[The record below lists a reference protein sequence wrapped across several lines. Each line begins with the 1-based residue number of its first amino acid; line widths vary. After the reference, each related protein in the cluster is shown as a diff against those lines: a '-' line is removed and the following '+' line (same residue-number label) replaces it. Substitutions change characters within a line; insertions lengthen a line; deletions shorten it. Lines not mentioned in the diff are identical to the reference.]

1 MEGWKNQLYF
11 SDNLEVL
18 RRHIPMDS
26 VDLIYL
32 DPPFNSNATYNMLFK
47 EPSGEQSA
55 AQIGAFDDTWKWGP
69 QAEEAFDEAVMAGP
83 PDLAELLKALRQVLR
98 RSNML
103 AYLSMMAVRLVE
115 MHRVLKS
122 TGSLFLH
129 CDPTAS
135 HYIKLILDNIFSP
148 KNFRNEIIWERSQP
162 KGHATTRFS
171 RAHDTIFYYSKSEK
185 LVFNPQFTEHDP
197 GYLEKF
203 YRHVEP
209 ETLRRY
215 TLDNLTNPNKER
227 PNLTYEFPP
236 DSGTV
241 RVWRWT
247 RERML
252 QAWAEGRV
260 VIPEGGVARYKRY
273 LDEMQG
279 TLVKDIWYDIEHLH
293 GSSKEHMG
301 YQTQK
306 PEALLERIIRAAS
319 HEGDVVL
326 DPFCG
331 CGTAVA
337 VAERLQRR
345 WIGIDVTYLAID
357 LVRKRLED
365 SFGSERAE
373 YEEIG
378 IPRDVP
384 SAERLFKIDPF
395 QFECWALATV
405 GARSAR
411 DKRGAD
417 RGIDGVMNLR
427 DEYSG
432 EYKKIILQV
441 KGGQGSVSQVRDLK
455 GVLEREKAE
464 IGVFLTLRKPT
475 RQMREEADEAGPFID
490 QGFPEKR
497 FPRLQIL
504 TLEEIFAGKRINFPT
519 WWSPDTFKKSARRRK
534 NNPEESQN
542 NLLKELQEPYE
553 AGGSGSGFKE

>member
-1 MEGWKNQLYF
+1 MEDWQNKLYF
-11 SDNLEVL
+11 SDNLKVL
-18 RRHIPMDS
+18 REHIPVSS

-47 EPSGEQSA
+47 EPSGEKSA
-55 AQIGAFDDTWKWGP
+55 AQIAAFEDTWKWGP
-69 QAEEAFDEAVMAGP
+69 EAEEAFDEAVLAGP

-98 RSNML
+98 PSNML

-115 MHRVLKS
+115 MHRVLKP

-135 HYIKLILDNIFSP
+135 HYIKLILDAIFSP

-162 KGHATTRFS
+162 KGHAKTRFS
-171 RAHDTIFYYSKSEK
+171 RCHDTIFFYSKSEK
-185 LVFNPQFTEHDP
+185 SLFIPQFVEHDP
-197 GYLEKF
+197 AYLEKF
-203 YRHVEP
+203 YRFVEP
-209 ETLRRY
+209 ETGRRY
-215 TLDNLTNPNKER
+215 TLADLTNPNKER

-236 DSGTV
+236 GSGTV

-247 RERML
+247 RERMQ
-252 QAWAEGRV
+252 QAWEEGRV
-260 VIPEGGVARYKRY
+260 VVPEEGGVVRYKRY
-273 LDEMQG
+273 LDEMSG
-279 TLVKDIWYDIEHLH
+279 TPIKDVWYDIEHLH
-293 GSSKEHMG
+293 GSSHEYLG

-306 PEALLERIIRAAS
+306 PESLLERIIRAAS
-319 HEGDVVL
+319 NEGDLVL

-345 WIGIDVTYLAID
+345 WIGIDITYLAIG
-357 LVRKRLED
+357 LIRKRLQD
-365 SFGSERAE
+365 SFGRELAP

-384 SAERLFKIDPF
+384 SAERLFQLDPF
-395 QFECWALATV
+395 QFECWALAAV

-427 DEYSG
+427 DEYNS

-441 KGGQGSVSQVRDLK
+441 KGGHVGVSQIRDLQ

-464 IGVFLTLRKPT
+464 IGVFLTLKRPT
-475 RQMREEADEAGPFID
+475 RQMREEAAAAGALIEA
-490 QGFPEKR
+490 QFPQHR

-504 TLEEIFAGKRINFPT
+504 TVEDIFAGKKIAYPS
-519 WWSPDTFKKSARRRK
+519 WWSQDTFKKGPRRRK
-534 NNPEESQN
+534 NNPEEAQN
-542 NLLKELQEPYE
+542 NLLKELQEPYL
-553 AGGSGSGFKE
+553 S

>member
-1 MEGWKNQLYF
+1 MENWQNQLYF
-11 SDNLEVL
+11 GDNLDVL
-18 RRHIPMDS
+18 RQHIPVAS

-32 DPPFNSNATYNMLFK
+32 DPPFNSNASYNMLFK

-55 AQIGAFDDTWKWGP
+55 AQIAAFEDTWKWGP

-83 PDLAELLKALRQVLR
+83 PPLAELLKALHQVLGR
-98 RSNML
+98 TNML

-115 MHRVLKS
+115 LHRALKP

-135 HYIKLILDNIFSP
+135 HYIKLVLDNIFSP

-171 RAHDTIFYYSKSEK
+171 RCHDTIFFYSKSEK
-185 LVFNPQFTEHDP
+185 SVFNPLFTEHDP
-197 GYLEKF
+197 AYLEKF

-209 ETLRRY
+209 ETGRRY
-215 TLDNLTNPNKER
+215 RLGDLTNPNKER

-236 DSGTV
+236 GSGTV

-247 RERML
+247 RERMM
-252 QAWAEGRV
+252 QAWEEGRA
-260 VIPEGGVARYKRY
+260 VILEGGVAREKRY
-273 LDEMQG
+273 LDEMSG

-293 GSSKEHMG
+293 GSSNEYMG

-306 PEALLERIIRAAS
+306 PEALLERIIRAGS
-319 HEGDVVL
+319 NEGDVVM

-337 VAERLQRR
+337 VAERLKRR

-357 LVRKRLED
+357 LIRKLLHD
-365 SFGSERAE
+365 TFKSELSP

-384 SAERLFKIDPF
+384 SAERLFRLNPF
-395 QFECWALATV
+395 QFECWALAAV

-411 DKRGAD
+411 EKRGAD

-432 EYKKIILQV
+432 QYKKIILQV
-441 KGGQGSVSQVRDLK
+441 KGGHVGVAQVRDLK

-464 IGVFLTLRKPT
+464 IGVFLTLKRPT
-475 RQMREEADEAGPFID
+475 RQMVREADDAGPFID
-490 QGFPEKR
+490 PQFPQQR

-504 TLEEIFAGKRINFPT
+504 TMAEVFAGKKITFPT
-519 WWSPDTFKKSARRRK
+519 WWSQDTFKKAVRRRK
-534 NNPEESQN
+534 TNPADNQN
-542 NLLKELQEPYE
+542 NLLKELQEPYDRD
-553 AGGSGSGFKE
+553 

>member
-1 MEGWKNQLYF
+1 MEEWKNKLF
-11 SDNLEVL
+11 FGDNLEVL
-18 RRHIPMDS
+18 RRHIPVGS
-26 VDLIYL
+26 VNLIYL
-32 DPPFNSNATYNMLFK
+32 DPPFNSNVNYNMLFK

-55 AQIGAFDDTWKWGP
+55 AQIAAFEDTWIWGP
-69 QAEEAFDEAVMAGP
+69 QAEEAFDEAVLAGP
-83 PDLAELLKALRQVLR
+83 PPLAELLKALRQVLGCT
-98 RSNML
+98 NML

-115 MHRVLKS
+115 MHRVLKP
-122 TGSLFLH
+122 TGSIFLH

-135 HYIKLILDNIFSP
+135 HYIKLILDSIFSP

-171 RAHDTIFYYSKSEK
+171 RAHDTIFFYSKSEK
-185 LVFNPQFTEHDP
+185 AVFNPQYAEHDP
-197 GYLEKF
+197 AYLERF

-209 ETLRRY
+209 ETGRRY
-215 TLDNLTNPNKER
+215 RLGDLTNPNKER

-236 DSGTV
+236 GSGTV

-247 RERML
+247 KERMM
-252 QAWAEGRV
+252 QAWEEGRV
-260 VIPEGGVARYKRY
+260 VIPEKGEVAQYKRY
-273 LDEMQG
+273 LDEMSG
-279 TLVKDIWYDIEHLH
+279 TPIKDIWYDIEHLH
-293 GSSKEHMG
+293 GSSNEYLG

-319 HEGDVVL
+319 NEGDLVL

-337 VAERLQRR
+337 VAERLKRR

-357 LVRKRLED
+357 LIRKRLQD
-365 SFGSERAE
+365 SFKNELAP

-384 SAERLFKIDPF
+384 SAERLFKLNPF
-395 QFECWALATV
+395 QFECWALASV

-411 DKRGAD
+411 EKRGAD

-432 EYKKIILQV
+432 EYKKIIIQV
-441 KGGQGSVSQVRDLK
+441 KGGHVSVSQVRDLQ

-464 IGVFLTLRKPT
+464 IAVFLTLKRPT
-475 RQMREEADEAGPFID
+475 RQMQEEAAAAGSFID
-490 QGFPEKR
+490 AQFPKHR

-504 TLEEIFAGKRINFPT
+504 TMEDIFTGDKIIFPS
-519 WWSPDTFKKSARRRK
+519 WWSQETFKKGPRRRK

-542 NLLKELQEPYE
+542 NLLKELQEPYF
-553 AGGSGSGFKE
+553 S

>member
-11 SDNLEVL
+11 GDNLEVL
-18 RRHIPMDS
+18 RKHIQVDS
-26 VDLIYL
+26 IDLIYL

-47 EPSGEQSA
+47 EPSGKQSA
-55 AQIGAFDDTWKWGP
+55 AQIAAFDDTWKWGP

-83 PDLAELLKALRQVLR
+83 PNLAELLKALRQVLR

-115 MHRVLKS
+115 MHRVLKPS
-122 TGSLFLH
+122 GSLFLH

-135 HYIKLILDNIFSP
+135 HYIKLILDNIFSA

-185 LVFNPQFTEHDP
+185 FHFNPQFAEHDP
-197 GYLEKF
+197 AYLEKF

-209 ETLRRY
+209 ETGRRY
-215 TLDNLTNPNKER
+215 RWGDLTNPNKER

-236 DSGTV
+236 GSGTV

-247 RERML
+247 EERMIK
-252 QAWAEGRV
+252 AWEAGRV
-260 VIPEGGVARYKRY
+260 VIPAKGEVAQYKRY
-273 LDEMQG
+273 LDEMSG
-279 TLVKDIWYDIEHLH
+279 TLIKDIWYDIEHLH
-293 GSSKEHMG
+293 GSSHESMG

-319 HEGDVVL
+319 NEGDIVL

-337 VAERLQRR
+337 VAERLKRR

-357 LVRKRLED
+357 LIRKRLQD
-365 SFGSERAE
+365 SFKNELAP

-378 IPRDVP
+378 IPQDLP
-384 SAERLFKIDPF
+384 SAERLFQLNPF
-395 QFECWALATV
+395 QFECWVLASV
-405 GARSAR
+405 GARSAQ

-441 KGGQGSVSQVRDLK
+441 KGGHVGVSQVRDLK

-464 IGVFLTLRKPT
+464 IGVFLTLKRPT
-475 RQMREEADEAGPFID
+475 RQMQKEADDAEPLID
-490 QGFPEKR
+490 PQFPQQR
-497 FPRLQIL
+497 FSRLQIL
-504 TLEEIFAGKRINFPT
+504 TVEEIFTGKKLNLPT
-519 WWSPDTFKKSARRRK
+519 WWSQDTFKKATRRRK
-534 NNPEESQN
+534 TNPEENQN
-542 NLLKELQEPYE
+542 NLLKELQESYE
-553 AGGSGSGFKE
+553 RD

>member
-1 MEGWKNQLYF
+1 MEEWKNKLF
-11 SDNLEVL
+11 FGDNLEVL
-18 RRHIPMDS
+18 RRHIPVGS
-26 VDLIYL
+26 VNPIYL
-32 DPPFNSNATYNMLFK
+32 DPPFNSNVNYNMLFK

-55 AQIGAFDDTWKWGP
+55 AQIAAFEDTWIWGP
-69 QAEEAFDEAVMAGP
+69 QAEEAFDEAVLAGP
-83 PDLAELLKALRQVLR
+83 PPLAELLKALRQVLGCT
-98 RSNML
+98 NML

-115 MHRVLKS
+115 MHRVLKP
-122 TGSLFLH
+122 TGSIFLH

-135 HYIKLILDNIFSP
+135 HYIKLILDSIFSP

-171 RAHDTIFYYSKSEK
+171 RAHDTIFFYSKSEK
-185 LVFNPQFTEHDP
+185 AVFNPQYAEHDP
-197 GYLEKF
+197 AYLERF

-209 ETLRRY
+209 ETGRRY
-215 TLDNLTNPNKER
+215 RLGDLTNPNKER

-236 DSGTV
+236 GSGTV

-247 RERML
+247 KERMM
-252 QAWAEGRV
+252 QAWEEGRV
-260 VIPEGGVARYKRY
+260 VIPEKGEVAQYKRY
-273 LDEMQG
+273 LDEMSG
-279 TLVKDIWYDIEHLH
+279 TPIKDIWYDIEHLH
-293 GSSKEHMG
+293 GSSNEYLG

-319 HEGDVVL
+319 NEGDLVL

-337 VAERLQRR
+337 VAERLKRR

-357 LVRKRLED
+357 LIRKRLQD
-365 SFGSERAE
+365 SFKNELAP

-384 SAERLFKIDPF
+384 SAERLFKLNPF
-395 QFECWALATV
+395 QFECWALASV

-411 DKRGAD
+411 EKRGAD

-432 EYKKIILQV
+432 EYKKIIIQV
-441 KGGQGSVSQVRDLK
+441 KGGHVSVSQVRDLQ

-464 IGVFLTLRKPT
+464 IAVFLTLKRPT
-475 RQMREEADEAGPFID
+475 RQMQEEAAAAGSFID
-490 QGFPEKR
+490 AQFPKHR

-504 TLEEIFAGKRINFPT
+504 TMEDIFTGDKIIFPS
-519 WWSPDTFKKSARRRK
+519 WWSQETFKKGPRRRK

-542 NLLKELQEPYE
+542 NLLKELQEPYF
-553 AGGSGSGFKE
+553 S

>member
-1 MEGWKNQLYF
+1 MAGWQNQLYF
-11 SDNLEVL
+11 GDNLEVL
-18 RRHIPMDS
+18 RQHIPVGS

-32 DPPFNSNATYNMLFK
+32 DPPFNSNASYNMLFK
-47 EPSGEQSA
+47 EPSGKQSA
-55 AQIGAFDDTWKWGP
+55 AQIAAFDDTWKWGP
-69 QAEEAFDEAVMAGP
+69 QAEEAFDEAVMLGP
-83 PDLAELLKALRQVLR
+83 PPLAELLKALHQVLH

-103 AYLSMMAVRLVE
+103 AYLAMMAVRLVE
-115 MHRVLKS
+115 MHRVLKPS
-122 TGSLFLH
+122 GSIFLH

-135 HYIKLILDNIFSP
+135 HYIKIILDNIFSP

-185 LVFNPQFTEHDP
+185 GVFFPQFTEHDP

-209 ETLRRY
+209 ETGRRY
-215 TLDNLTNPNKER
+215 TLDNLSNPNKER

-236 DSGTV
+236 GSGTV

-247 RERML
+247 QERMMK
-252 QAWAEGRV
+252 AWEAGRV
-260 VIPEGGVARYKRY
+260 VIPEEGGVARYKRY
-273 LDEMQG
+273 LDEMSG
-279 TLVKDIWYDIEHLH
+279 TLIKDIWYDIEHLH
-293 GSSKEHMG
+293 GSSNEYMG

-306 PEALLERIIRAAS
+306 PESLLERIIRAAS
-319 HEGDVVL
+319 NEGDVVL

-337 VAERLQRR
+337 VAERLKRR

-357 LVRKRLED
+357 LIRKRLQDTFKNEL
-365 SFGSERAE
+365 AP

-378 IPRDVP
+378 IPQDVP

-395 QFECWALATV
+395 QFECWSLAMI
-405 GARSAR
+405 GARSAQ

-417 RGIDGVMNLR
+417 RGIDGIMNLR

-432 EYKKIILQV
+432 EYKKIIVQV
-441 KGGQGSVSQVRDLK
+441 KGGKAGVAQVRDLI

-464 IGVFLTLRKPT
+464 IGVFLMLKKPT
-475 RQMREEADEAGPFID
+475 RQMQQEADEAGPFID
-490 QGFPEKR
+490 PQFPQQR
-497 FPRLQIL
+497 FPRLQII
-504 TLEEIFAGKRINFPT
+504 TIEDIFKEKKVVFPS
-519 WWSPDTFKKSARRRK
+519 WWSQDTFKKAVRRRK
-534 NNPEESQN
+534 TNPEDNQN
-542 NLLKELQEPYE
+542 NLLKELQEPYFLE
-553 AGGSGSGFKE
+553 

>member
-1 MEGWKNQLYF
+1 MGNWKNQLYF
-11 SDNLEVL
+11 GDNLEIL
-18 RRHIPMDS
+18 RQHIPVGS

-55 AQIGAFDDTWKWGP
+55 AQIAAFEDTWKWGP
-69 QAEEAFDEAVMAGP
+69 QSEEAFDEAVLAGP
-83 PDLAELLKALRQVLR
+83 PPLAELLKALHQVLGHT
-98 RSNML
+98 NML

-115 MHRVLKS
+115 MHRVLKPS
-122 TGSLFLH
+122 GSLFLH

-135 HYIKLILDNIFSP
+135 HYIKLILDNIFSA

-171 RAHDTIFYYSKSEK
+171 RAHDSIFFYSKSEK
-185 LVFNPQFTEHDP
+185 AVFNPQFTEHDP
-197 GYLEKF
+197 AYLERF
-203 YRHVEP
+203 YRFVEP
-209 ETLRRY
+209 ETGRRY
-215 TLDNLTNPNKER
+215 RFDNLINPNKER

-236 DSGTV
+236 GSGTV

-260 VIPEGGVARYKRY
+260 VVPEKGEVAQYKRY
-273 LDEMQG
+273 LDEMSG
-279 TLVKDIWYDIEHLH
+279 TPIKDIWYDIEHLH
-293 GSSKEHMG
+293 GSSREYMG

-306 PEALLERIIRAAS
+306 PEALLERIIRAGTN
-319 HEGDVVL
+319 EGDIVL

-337 VAERLQRR
+337 VAERLKRR

-357 LVRKRLED
+357 LIRKRLQD
-365 SFGSERAE
+365 SFKNELAP

-384 SAERLFKIDPF
+384 SAERLFKINPY
-395 QFECWALATV
+395 QFECWALASV

-417 RGIDGVMNLR
+417 RGIDGIMNLR
-427 DEYSG
+427 DEYNG
-432 EYKKIILQV
+432 EYKKIV
-441 KGGQGSVSQVRDLK
+441 
-455 GVLEREKAE
+455 
-464 IGVFLTLRKPT
+464 
-475 RQMREEADEAGPFID
+475 
-490 QGFPEKR
+490 
-497 FPRLQIL
+497 PR
-504 TLEEIFAGKRINFPT
+504 
-519 WWSPDTFKKSARRRK
+519 
-534 NNPEESQN
+534 
-542 NLLKELQEPYE
+542 
-553 AGGSGSGFKE
+553 

>member
-1 MEGWKNQLYF
+1 MENWQNQLYF
-11 SDNLEVL
+11 SDNLHVL
-18 RRHIPMDS
+18 RKHIPVAS

-32 DPPFNSNATYNMLFK
+32 DPPFNSNASYNMLFK

-55 AQIGAFDDTWKWGP
+55 AQIAAFDDTWQWGP
-69 QAEEAFDEAVMAGP
+69 QAEEAFDEAVLLGP
-83 PDLAELLKALRQVLR
+83 PPLAELLKALLQVLG

-115 MHRVLKS
+115 MHRVLKP

-135 HYIKLILDNIFSP
+135 HYLKLILDNIFSP

-171 RAHDTIFYYSKSEK
+171 RCHDTIFFYSKSEK
-185 LVFNPQFTEHDP
+185 ARFNPQFTEHDP
-197 GYLEKF
+197 AYLEKF

-209 ETLRRY
+209 ETGRRY
-215 TLDNLTNPNKER
+215 RLGDLTNPAKER

-236 DSGTV
+236 GSGTV

-247 RERML
+247 RERMM
-252 QAWAEGRV
+252 QAWENGRA
-260 VIPEGGVARYKRY
+260 VILEGGVAREKRY
-273 LDEMQG
+273 LDEMSG
-279 TLVKDIWYDIEHLH
+279 TSIKDIWYDIEHLH
-293 GSSKEHMG
+293 GSSNEYLG

-306 PEALLERIIRAAS
+306 PEALLERIIRAGS
-319 HEGDVVL
+319 NEGDVVL

-337 VAERLQRR
+337 VAERLKRR

-357 LVRKRLED
+357 LIRKRLHD
-365 SFGSERAE
+365 TFKSELSP

-378 IPRDVP
+378 IPRDLP
-384 SAERLFKIDPF
+384 SAERLFKLDPF
-395 QFECWALATV
+395 QFECWALAAV
-405 GARSAR
+405 GARTAR
-411 DKRGAD
+411 EKRGAD

-441 KGGQGSVSQVRDLK
+441 KGGHAGVAQVRDLK
-455 GVLEREKAE
+455 GVLEREQAE

-475 RQMREEADEAGPFID
+475 RQMQKEADDAGSFVDPE
-490 QGFPEKR
+490 FPERR
-497 FPRLQIL
+497 FTRLQIL
-504 TLEEIFAGKRINFPT
+504 TIEDIFAGKKINLPS
-519 WWSPDTFKKSARRRK
+519 WWSQETFKRATRRRK
-534 NNPEESQN
+534 NNPEETQN
-542 NLLKELQEPYE
+542 NLLKELQEPYL
-553 AGGSGSGFKE
+553 S

>member
-11 SDNLEVL
+11 GDNLEVL
-18 RRHIPMDS
+18 RRHIPVAS

-47 EPSGEQSA
+47 EPSGDQSA
-55 AQIGAFDDTWKWGP
+55 AQITAFDDTWKWGP

-83 PDLAELLKALRQVLR
+83 PDLAELLKALHQVLR

-103 AYLSMMAVRLVE
+103 AYLSMMAVRLIE
-115 MHRVLKS
+115 LHRVLKP

-185 LVFNPQFTEHDP
+185 SVFNPQFTDHDP
-197 GYLEKF
+197 AYLEKF
-203 YRHVEP
+203 YRFVEP
-209 ETLRRY
+209 ETGRRY
-215 TLDNLTNPNKER
+215 TLADITNPNKER
-227 PNLTYEFPP
+227 PNLTYEFPAG
-236 DSGTV
+236 SGTV

-247 RERML
+247 QERMM

-279 TLVKDIWYDIEHLH
+279 TLVKDIWNDIEHLH
-293 GSSKEHMG
+293 GSHHEHMG

-306 PEALLERIIRAAS
+306 PEALLARIIRAAS

-357 LVRKRLED
+357 LIRKRLED

-395 QFECWALATV
+395 QFEYWALATV

-441 KGGQGSVSQVRDLK
+441 KGGNVSVSQVRDLK

-475 RQMREEADEAGPFID
+475 RQMQKEADEAEPFID
-490 QGFPEKR
+490 QGFPDKR

-504 TLEEIFAGKRINFPT
+504 TVEEVFAGKQVNFPT
-519 WWSPDTFKKSARRRK
+519 WWSQDTFKKSTRRRK

-542 NLLKELQEPYE
+542 NLLKELQEP
-553 AGGSGSGFKE
+553 FDRD

>member
-1 MEGWKNQLYF
+1 VEGWKNQLYF
-11 SDNLEVL
+11 GNNLEVL
-18 RRHIPMDS
+18 RRHIPVAS

-47 EPSGEQSA
+47 EPSGDQSP
-55 AQIGAFDDTWKWGP
+55 AQIAAFDDTWKWGD

-103 AYLSMMAVRLVE
+103 AYLSMMAVRLIE
-115 MHRVLKS
+115 LHRVLKPS
-122 TGSLFLH
+122 GSLFLH

-135 HYIKLILDNIFSP
+135 HYIKLVLDNIFSP

-185 LVFNPQFTEHDP
+185 SVFNPQFTEHDP

-209 ETLRRY
+209 ETGRRY
-215 TLDNLTNPNKER
+215 RLGDLTNPNKER

-236 DSGTV
+236 GSGTV

-247 RERML
+247 QERML

-260 VIPEGGVARYKRY
+260 VIPGKGEVVQYKRY
-273 LDEMQG
+273 LDEMSG
-279 TLVKDIWYDIEHLH
+279 TLIKDIWYDIEHLH
-293 GSSKEHMG
+293 GSHHEHMG

-306 PEALLERIIRAAS
+306 PEALLARIIRAAS

-357 LVRKRLED
+357 LIRKRLKD
-365 SFGSERAE
+365 SFGSELTP

-384 SAERLFKIDPF
+384 SAERLFQIDPF

-441 KGGQGSVSQVRDLK
+441 KGGHVSVSQVRDLK
-455 GVLEREKAE
+455 GVLEREQAE

-475 RQMREEADEAGPFID
+475 RQMRQEADEAGPFID

-504 TLEEIFAGKRINFPT
+504 TMEEVFAGKKINLPT
-519 WWSPDTFKKSARRRK
+519 WWSQDTFKKSTRRRK

-542 NLLKELQEPYE
+542 NLLKELQEPYD
-553 AGGSGSGFKE
+553 AGGF

>member
-11 SDNLEVL
+11 GNNLEVL
-18 RRHIPMDS
+18 RRHIPVAS

-47 EPSGEQSA
+47 EPSGDQSA
-55 AQIGAFDDTWKWGP
+55 AQIAAFDDTWKWGP

-103 AYLSMMAVRLVE
+103 AYLSMMAVRLIE
-115 MHRVLKS
+115 LHRVLKP

-185 LVFNPQFTEHDP
+185 SVFNPQFTEHDP

-215 TLDNLTNPNKER
+215 TLDNLANPNKER

-236 DSGTV
+236 GSGTV

-247 RERML
+247 QERMM
-252 QAWAEGRV
+252 QAWDEGRV

-293 GSSKEHMG
+293 GSHHEHMG

-306 PEALLERIIRAAS
+306 PEALLARIIRAAS

-357 LVRKRLED
+357 LIRKRLED
-365 SFGSERAE
+365 SFGNQRAE

-384 SAERLFKIDPF
+384 SAERLFKNDPF

-432 EYKKIILQV
+432 DYKKIILQV
-441 KGGQGSVSQVRDLK
+441 KGGHVSVPQVRDLK
-455 GVLEREKAE
+455 GVLEREQAE

-475 RQMREEADEAGPFID
+475 RQMRKEADEAEPFID
-490 QGFPEKR
+490 PGFPEKR

-504 TLEEIFAGKRINFPT
+504 TIEEIFAGQKINFPT
-519 WWSPDTFKKSARRRK
+519 WWSQDTFKKSTRRRK
-534 NNPEESQN
+534 NNPEEGQN
-542 NLLKELQEPYE
+542 NLLKELQEPYD
-553 AGGSGSGFKE
+553 AGGF

>member
-1 MEGWKNQLYF
+1 
-11 SDNLEVL
+11 
-18 RRHIPMDS
+18 
-26 VDLIYL
+26 
-32 DPPFNSNATYNMLFK
+32 
-47 EPSGEQSA
+47 
-55 AQIGAFDDTWKWGP
+55 
-69 QAEEAFDEAVMAGP
+69 
-83 PDLAELLKALRQVLR
+83 
-98 RSNML
+98 
-103 AYLSMMAVRLVE
+103 MAVRLIE
-115 MHRVLKS
+115 LHRVLKP

-135 HYIKLILDNIFSP
+135 HYIKLILDSIFSP

-171 RAHDTIFYYSKSEK
+171 RAHDTIFYYSKSEQV
-185 LVFNPQFTEHDP
+185 VFNPQFTEHDP
-197 GYLEKF
+197 AYLEKF
-203 YRHVEP
+203 YRYVEP
-209 ETLRRY
+209 ETRRRY
-215 TLDNLTNPNKER
+215 TLDNLLNPNKER

-236 DSGTV
+236 GSGTV

-247 RERML
+247 QERMM
-252 QAWAEGRV
+252 QAWEAGRV
-260 VIPEGGVARYKRY
+260 VIPEEGGVARYKRY

-293 GSSKEHMG
+293 GSSNEYMG

-319 HEGDVVL
+319 HEGDTVL

-337 VAERLQRR
+337 VAERLKRR

-357 LVRKRLED
+357 LIRKRLRD
-365 SFGSERAE
+365 SFGNELAP

-378 IPRDVP
+378 IPRDMP

-405 GARSAR
+405 EARSAR

-427 DEYSG
+427 DEYNG

-441 KGGQGSVSQVRDLK
+441 KGGQVGVSQVRDLK

-475 RQMREEADEAGPFID
+475 RQMREEADAAGSFINQD
-490 QGFPEKR
+490 FPKQR
-497 FPRLQIL
+497 FPRLQLIAI
-504 TLEEIFAGKRINFPT
+504 EEIFAGKKIVFPT
-519 WWSPDTFKKSARRRK
+519 WWSQDTFKKSARRRK
-534 NNPEESQN
+534 NNPEENQN
-542 NLLKELQEPYE
+542 NLLKELQEPYDIGG
-553 AGGSGSGFKE
+553 AGES

>member
-1 MEGWKNQLYF
+1 MAVENWKNQLYF
-11 SDNLEVL
+11 GDNLEIL
-18 RRHIPMDS
+18 RQHIPVGS

-55 AQIGAFDDTWKWGP
+55 AQIAAFEDTWKWGP
-69 QAEEAFDEAVMAGP
+69 QSEEAFDEAVMAGP
-83 PDLAELLKALRQVLR
+83 PPLAELLKALHQVLGR
-98 RSNML
+98 TNML

-115 MHRVLKS
+115 MHRVLKP

-135 HYIKLILDNIFSP
+135 HYIKLVLDNIFSP

-171 RAHDTIFYYSKSEK
+171 RAHDTIFFYSKSEK
-185 LVFNPQFTEHDP
+185 AVFNPQFTEHDP
-197 GYLEKF
+197 AYLERF
-203 YRHVEP
+203 YRFVEP
-209 ETLRRY
+209 ETGRRY
-215 TLDNLTNPNKER
+215 RLGDLTNPNKER

-236 DSGTV
+236 GSGTV

-260 VIPEGGVARYKRY
+260 VIAEGGVAREKRY
-273 LDEMQG
+273 LDEMSG

-293 GSSKEHMG
+293 GSSREYMG

-306 PEALLERIIRAAS
+306 PEALLERIIRAGS
-319 HEGDVVL
+319 HEGDIVL

-337 VAERLQRR
+337 VAERLKRR

-357 LVRKRLED
+357 LIRKRLQD
-365 SFGSERAE
+365 SFKNELAP

-384 SAERLFKIDPF
+384 SAERLFKINPY
-395 QFECWALATV
+395 QFECWALASV

-417 RGIDGVMNLR
+417 RGIDGIMNLR
-427 DEYSG
+427 DEYNG

-441 KGGQGSVSQVRDLK
+441 KGGQVGVSQVRDLK

-475 RQMREEADEAGPFID
+475 RQMREEAAAAGSFID
-490 QGFPEKR
+490 QGFPEQR
-497 FPRLQIL
+497 FPHLQIL
-504 TLEEIFAGKRINFPT
+504 TIEEIFAGKQINLPT
-519 WWSPDTFKKSARRRK
+519 WWSPDTFKKAARRRK
-534 NNPEESQN
+534 TNPAESQN
-542 NLLKELQEPYE
+542 NLLKELQEPYHLR
-553 AGGSGSGFKE
+553 

>member
-1 MEGWKNQLYF
+1 MWSRKPCG
-11 SDNLEVL
+11 
-18 RRHIPMDS
+18 
-26 VDLIYL
+26 
-32 DPPFNSNATYNMLFK
+32 
-47 EPSGEQSA
+47 G
-55 AQIGAFDDTWKWGP
+55 
-69 QAEEAFDEAVMAGP
+69 
-83 PDLAELLKALRQVLR
+83 
-98 RSNML
+98 
-103 AYLSMMAVRLVE
+103 
-115 MHRVLKS
+115 
-122 TGSLFLH
+122 
-129 CDPTAS
+129 
-135 HYIKLILDNIFSP
+135 ILWAI
-148 KNFRNEIIWERSQP
+148 
-162 KGHATTRFS
+162 
-171 RAHDTIFYYSKSEK
+171 
-185 LVFNPQFTEHDP
+185 
-197 GYLEKF
+197 
-203 YRHVEP
+203 
-209 ETLRRY
+209 
-215 TLDNLTNPNKER
+215 LTNPNKER

-236 DSGTV
+236 GSGTV

-247 RERML
+247 QERMM
-252 QAWAEGRV
+252 QAWDEGRV
-260 VIPEGGVARYKRY
+260 VIPEGGVAQYKRY
-273 LDEMQG
+273 LDEMSG

-293 GSSKEHMG
+293 GSHHEHMG

-306 PEALLERIIRAAS
+306 PEALLARIIRAAS

-357 LVRKRLED
+357 LIRKRLED
-365 SFGSERAE
+365 SFGHERAE

-384 SAERLFKIDPF
+384 SAERLFKLDPF
-395 QFECWALATV
+395 QFEYWALATV

-441 KGGQGSVSQVRDLK
+441 KGGNVSVSQVRDLK
-455 GVLEREKAE
+455 GVLEREKGE

-475 RQMREEADEAGPFID
+475 RQMRAEADEAGPFMD

-504 TLEEIFAGKRINFPT
+504 TIEEIFAGKKINFPT
-519 WWSPDTFKKSARRRK
+519 WWSQDTFKKSTRRRK
-534 NNPEESQN
+534 NNPEEGQN

-553 AGGSGSGFKE
+553 AAEPGSGFKE

>member
-1 MEGWKNQLYF
+1 MENWKNQLYF
-11 SDNLEVL
+11 GDNLEIL
-18 RRHIPMDS
+18 RHHIPINS

-55 AQIGAFDDTWKWGP
+55 AQIAAFEDTWKWGP
-69 QAEEAFDEAVMAGP
+69 QAEEAFDEAVLAGP
-83 PDLAELLKALRQVLR
+83 PPLAELLKALRQVLGR
-98 RSNML
+98 TNML

-115 MHRVLKS
+115 MHRVLKPS
-122 TGSLFLH
+122 GSLFLH

-185 LVFNPQFTEHDP
+185 VVFNPQFTEHDP
-197 GYLEKF
+197 AYLERF

-209 ETLRRY
+209 ETGRRY
-215 TLDNLTNPNKER
+215 HLDNLLNPSKER

-236 DSGTV
+236 GSGTV

-247 RERML
+247 KDRMM

-260 VIPEGGVARYKRY
+260 VIPEEGGVARYKRY
-273 LDEMQG
+273 LDEMSG
-279 TLVKDIWYDIEHLH
+279 TLVKDMWYDIEHLH
-293 GSSKEHMG
+293 GSHHEYLG

-306 PEALLERIIRAAS
+306 PEALLERIIRAGTN
-319 HEGDVVL
+319 EGDVVL

-337 VAERLQRR
+337 VAERLKRR

-357 LVRKRLED
+357 LIRKRLQD
-365 SFGSERAE
+365 SFKNELAP

-378 IPRDVP
+378 LPQDVP
-384 SAERLFKIDPF
+384 SAERLFQLSPF
-395 QFECWALATV
+395 QFECWALASV

-411 DKRGAD
+411 EKRGAD

-432 EYKKIILQV
+432 EYKKILFQV
-441 KGGQGSVSQVRDLK
+441 KGGHVAVSQVRDLK
-455 GVLEREKAE
+455 GVLDREKAQ
-464 IGVFLTLRKPT
+464 IGVFLTLKRPT
-475 RQMREEADEAGPFID
+475 RQMREEAAAAGSFID
-490 QGFPEKR
+490 PQFPEHR

-504 TLEEIFAGKRINFPT
+504 TIEDIFTGKKVAFPS
-519 WWSPDTFKKSARRRK
+519 WWSQDTFKKGPRRRK

-542 NLLKELQEPYE
+542 NLLKELQEPYF
-553 AGGSGSGFKE
+553 S

>member
-11 SDNLEVL
+11 GDNLDVL
-18 RRHIPMDS
+18 RKHIQVAS
-26 VDLIYL
+26 IDLIYL

-55 AQIGAFDDTWKWGP
+55 AQIAAFEDTWKWGP
-69 QAEEAFDEAVMAGP
+69 QAEEAFDEAVLSGP
-83 PDLAELLKALRQVLR
+83 PPLAELLKALHQVLGPT
-98 RSNML
+98 NML
-103 AYLSMMAVRLVE
+103 AYLTMMAVRLVE
-115 MHRVLKS
+115 MHRVLKP

-171 RAHDTIFYYSKSEK
+171 RCHDTIFFYSKSEK
-185 LVFNPQFTEHDP
+185 SVFNPQFTEHDP
-197 GYLEKF
+197 AYLERF

-209 ETLRRY
+209 ETGRRY
-215 TLDNLTNPNKER
+215 RFGDLTNPNKER

-236 DSGTV
+236 GSGTV

-247 RERML
+247 QERML

-260 VIPEGGVARYKRY
+260 VIPEKGGVAQYKRY
-273 LDEMQG
+273 LDEMAG
-279 TLVKDIWYDIEHLH
+279 TSIKDIWYDIEHLH
-293 GSSKEHMG
+293 GSSNEYMG

-306 PEALLERIIRAAS
+306 PEALLERIIRAGS

-345 WIGIDVTYLAID
+345 WIGIDVTYLAIN
-357 LVRKRLED
+357 LIRKRLKD
-365 SFGSERAE
+365 SFKHELAP

-384 SAERLFKIDPF
+384 SAERLFKLNPF
-395 QFECWALATV
+395 QFECWALAAV

-411 DKRGAD
+411 EKRGAD

-432 EYKKIILQV
+432 EYKRIILQV
-441 KGGQGSVSQVRDLK
+441 KGGHVAVSQVRDLK
-455 GVLEREKAE
+455 GVLDREKAE
-464 IGVFLTLRKPT
+464 IGVFLTLKRPT
-475 RQMREEADEAGPFID
+475 RQMREEAAAAGSFID
-490 QGFPEKR
+490 LQFPEHR

-504 TLEEIFAGKRINFPT
+504 TIEDIFTGKKITFPS
-519 WWSPDTFKKSARRRK
+519 WWSQDTFKKGPRRRK
-534 NNPEESQN
+534 NNPEEAQN
-542 NLLKELQEPYE
+542 NLLKELQASYDAGD
-553 AGGSGSGFKE
+553 AGGV

>member
-1 MEGWKNQLYF
+1 MEGWNNQLYF
-11 SDNLEVL
+11 GDNLEVL
-18 RRHIPMDS
+18 RKHIQVDS
-26 VDLIYL
+26 IDLIYL

-55 AQIGAFDDTWKWGP
+55 AQIAAFDDTWKWGP
-69 QAEEAFDEAVMAGP
+69 QAEEAFDEAIMAGP
-83 PDLAELLKALRQVLR
+83 PNLSELLKALHQVLH

-185 LVFNPQFTEHDP
+185 FHFNPQFAEHDP
-197 GYLEKF
+197 AYLEKF
-203 YRHVEP
+203 YRYVEP
-209 ETLRRY
+209 ETGRRY
-215 TLDNLTNPNKER
+215 RLGDLTNPNKER

-236 DSGTV
+236 GSGTV

-247 RERML
+247 QERMM
-252 QAWAEGRV
+252 QAWEDGRV
-260 VIPEGGVARYKRY
+260 VIPGKGEVAQFKRY
-273 LDEMQG
+273 LDEMEG
-279 TLVKDIWYDIEHLH
+279 TLIKDIWYDIEHLH
-293 GSSKEHMG
+293 GSSKESMG

-319 HEGDVVL
+319 NEGDVVL

-337 VAERLQRR
+337 VAERLKRR

-357 LVRKRLED
+357 LIRKRLQDTFKNELTP
-365 SFGSERAE
+365 

-378 IPRDVP
+378 IPRDLP
-384 SAERLFKIDPF
+384 SAERLFQLNPF
-395 QFECWALATV
+395 QFECWALASV

-411 DKRGAD
+411 EKRGAD

-441 KGGQGSVSQVRDLK
+441 KGGHVGVSQVRDLK
-455 GVLEREKAE
+455 GVLEREEAE
-464 IGVFLTLRKPT
+464 IGVFLTLKRPT
-475 RQMREEADEAGPFID
+475 RQMQAEADEAGSFID
-490 QGFPEKR
+490 PQFPKQR
-497 FPRLQIL
+497 FSRLQIL
-504 TLEEIFAGKRINFPT
+504 TIEEIFTGKKINVPT
-519 WWSPDTFKKSARRRK
+519 WWSQDTFKKAARRRK
-534 NNPEESQN
+534 TNPEENQN
-542 NLLKELQEPYE
+542 NLLKELQEPYDRD
-553 AGGSGSGFKE
+553 

>member
-1 MEGWKNQLYF
+1 MADWRNQLYF
-11 SDNLEVL
+11 GDNLTIL
-18 RRHIPMDS
+18 QSGAIPVGS
-26 VDLIYL
+26 VDLVYL

-47 EPSGEQSA
+47 EPSGEKSA
-55 AQIGAFDDTWKWGP
+55 AQIAAFEDTWKWGT
-69 QAEEAFDEAVMAGP
+69 QAEVAFDEAVLAGP
-83 PDLAELLKALRQVLR
+83 PPLAELLKALRQVLGP
-98 RSNML
+98 SNML

-115 MHRVLKS
+115 LHRVLKPN
-122 TGSLFLH
+122 GSLFLH

-135 HYIKLILDNIFSP
+135 HYLKLILDNIFSA

-171 RAHDTIFYYSKSEK
+171 RCHDTIFFYSKSEK
-185 LVFNPQFTEHDP
+185 SVFNPQFTEHDP
-197 GYLEKF
+197 AYLERF

-209 ETLRRY
+209 ETGRRY
-215 TLDNLTNPNKER
+215 RLDNLINPNKER

-252 QAWAEGRV
+252 QAWKEGRV
-260 VIPEGGVARYKRY
+260 VIPGKGEVVQYKRY
-273 LDEMQG
+273 LDEMSG
-279 TLVKDIWYDIEHLH
+279 TPIKDIWYDIEHLH
-293 GSSKEHMG
+293 GSSNEYLG

-306 PEALLERIIRAAS
+306 PEALLERIIRAGS
-319 HEGDVVL
+319 NEGDVVM

-337 VAERLQRR
+337 VAERLKRR
-345 WIGIDVTYLAID
+345 WIGIDVTYLAIN
-357 LVRKRLED
+357 LIRQRLQD
-365 SFGSERAE
+365 SFKNELGP

-378 IPRDVP
+378 IPQDVP
-384 SAERLFKIDPF
+384 SAERLFKLNPF
-395 QFECWALATV
+395 QFECWALASV

-411 DKRGAD
+411 EKRGAD

-441 KGGQGSVSQVRDLK
+441 KGGHVTVSQLRDLK
-455 GVLEREKAE
+455 GVLEREQAE
-464 IGVFLTLRKPT
+464 IGVFLTLKRPT
-475 RQMREEADEAGPFID
+475 RQMREEAAAAGSFID
-490 QGFPEKR
+490 PQFPEHR

-504 TLEEIFAGKRINFPT
+504 TMEDIFTGKKVALPS
-519 WWSPDTFKKSARRRK
+519 WWSQDTFKRGPRRRK
-534 NNPEESQN
+534 NNPEEAQN
-542 NLLKELQEPYE
+542 NLLKELQESYH
-553 AGGSGSGFKE
+553 S

>member
-1 MEGWKNQLYF
+1 MENWRNQLYF
-11 SDNLEVL
+11 GDNLEVL
-18 RRHIPMDS
+18 RKNIPVS
-26 VDLIYL
+26 SIDLIYL

-55 AQIGAFDDTWKWGP
+55 AQIAAFEDTWKWGP
-69 QAEEAFDEAVMAGP
+69 QAEIALDEAVLAGP
-83 PDLAELLKALRQVLR
+83 PPLAELLKALRQVLGP
-98 RSNML
+98 SNML

-115 MHRVLKS
+115 LHRALKP

-135 HYIKLILDNIFSP
+135 HYIKLVLDNIFSP
-148 KNFRNEIIWERSQP
+148 RNFRNEIIWERSQP

-171 RAHDTIFYYSKSEK
+171 RCHDTIFFYSKSEK
-185 LVFNPQFTEHDP
+185 SVFNPQFAEHDP
-197 GYLEKF
+197 AYLEKF
-203 YRHVEP
+203 YRFVEP
-209 ETLRRY
+209 ETGRRY
-215 TLDNLTNPNKER
+215 LLGDLTNPNKER

-236 DSGTV
+236 GSGTL

-247 RERML
+247 KERMM
-252 QAWAEGRV
+252 QAWEEGRV
-260 VIPEGGVARYKRY
+260 VIPEEGGVARYKRY
-273 LDEMQG
+273 LDEMAG
-279 TLVKDIWYDIEHLH
+279 TLIKDVWYDIEHLH
-293 GSSKEHMG
+293 GSSREYLG

-306 PEALLERIIRAAS
+306 PEALLERIIRTGS
-319 HEGDVVL
+319 NEGDIVL

-337 VAERLQRR
+337 VAERLKRR

-357 LVRKRLED
+357 LVRKRLHD
-365 SFGSERAE
+365 SFKNELTP

-384 SAERLFKIDPF
+384 SAERLFRLNPF
-395 QFECWALATV
+395 QFECWALAAV

-411 DKRGAD
+411 EKRGAD

-432 EYKKIILQV
+432 GYKKIILQV
-441 KGGQGSVSQVRDLK
+441 KGGQVGVNQVRDLK

-464 IGVFLTLRKPT
+464 LGVFLTLRRPT
-475 RQMREEADEAGPFID
+475 RQMREEAAAAGSFVDPE
-490 QGFPEKR
+490 FPERR

-504 TLEEIFAGKRINFPT
+504 TIEDIFTGKKVALPS
-519 WWSPDTFKKSARRRK
+519 WWSQETFKKAARRRK
-534 NNPEESQN
+534 TNPEDNQN
-542 NLLKELQEPYE
+542 NLLRELQEPYDNH
-553 AGGSGSGFKE
+553 

>member
-1 MEGWKNQLYF
+1 MQVADWKNQLYF
-11 SDNLEVL
+11 GDNLEIL
-18 RRHIPMDS
+18 RRHIPVGS

-32 DPPFNSNATYNMLFK
+32 DPPFNSSATYNMLFK
-47 EPSGEQSA
+47 EPSGVQSA
-55 AQIGAFDDTWKWGP
+55 AQIAAFEDTWKWGP

-83 PDLAELLKALRQVLR
+83 PPLAELLKALRQVLG

-115 MHRVLKS
+115 MHRVLKP

-135 HYIKLILDNIFSP
+135 HYIKLVLDNIFSP

-171 RAHDTIFYYSKSEK
+171 RAHDTIFFYSKSESSR
-185 LVFNPQFTEHDP
+185 FNPQFAEHDP
-197 GYLEKF
+197 AYLEKF
-203 YRHVEP
+203 YRFVEP
-209 ETLRRY
+209 ETGRRY

-247 RERML
+247 QKRMQ
-252 QAWAEGRV
+252 QAWKEGRV
-260 VIPEGGVARYKRY
+260 VIPEEGGVARYKRY
-273 LDEMQG
+273 LDEMSG
-279 TLVKDIWYDIEHLH
+279 TLIKDIWYDIEHLH
-293 GSSKEHMG
+293 GSSREYLG

-319 HEGDVVL
+319 NEGDVVL

-337 VAERLQRR
+337 VAERLKRR

-357 LVRKRLED
+357 LVRQRLQD
-365 SFGSERAE
+365 SFKHELAP

-384 SAERLFKIDPF
+384 SAERLFKLNPF
-395 QFECWALATV
+395 QFEYWALGTV

-411 DKRGAD
+411 EKRGAD
-417 RGIDGVMNLR
+417 RGIDGIMNLR

-441 KGGQGSVSQVRDLK
+441 KGGQVGVSQVRDLK
-455 GVLEREKAE
+455 GVLEREQAE
-464 IGVFLTLRKPT
+464 LGIFLTLRKPT
-475 RQMREEADEAGPFID
+475 RQMREEADAAGSFID
-490 QGFPEKR
+490 PQFPKNR

-504 TLEEIFAGKRINFPT
+504 TMEDIFTGKKLALPS
-519 WWSPDTFKKSARRRK
+519 WWSQETFKKGPRRRK
-534 NNPEESQN
+534 NNPEENQN
-542 NLLKELQEPYE
+542 NLLKELQEPYLP
-553 AGGSGSGFKE
+553 

>member
-1 MEGWKNQLYF
+1 MRVGDCSWIAPKAPRWRLEGRRVEGWKNQLYF
-11 SDNLEVL
+11 GNNLEVL
-18 RRHIPMDS
+18 RRHIPVAS

-47 EPSGEQSA
+47 EPSGDQSA
-55 AQIGAFDDTWKWGP
+55 AQIAAFDDTWKWGP

-83 PDLAELLKALRQVLR
+83 PPLAELLKALRQVLGA
-98 RSNML
+98 SNML
-103 AYLSMMAVRLVE
+103 AYLSMMAVRLIE
-115 MHRVLKS
+115 LHRSLKS

-135 HYIKLILDNIFSP
+135 HYIKLVLDNIFSP

-185 LVFNPQFTEHDP
+185 SVFNPQFTDHAP
-197 GYLEKF
+197 AYLEKF
-203 YRHVEP
+203 YRFVEP
-209 ETLRRY
+209 ETGRRY
-215 TLDNLTNPNKER
+215 TLADITNPNKER

-236 DSGTV
+236 GSGTV

-247 RERML
+247 QDRMM

-273 LDEMQG
+273 LDEMEG
-279 TLVKDIWYDIEHLH
+279 TLVKDIWHDIEHLH

-306 PEALLERIIRAAS
+306 PEALLARIIRAAS

-357 LVRKRLED
+357 LIRKRLED
-365 SFGSERAE
+365 TFGNQRAE

-384 SAERLFKIDPF
+384 SAERLFKNDPF
-395 QFECWALATV
+395 QFECWALAAV

-411 DKRGAD
+411 ERRGAD

-432 EYKKIILQV
+432 EYKRIILQV
-441 KGGQGSVSQVRDLK
+441 KGGHVAVSQVRDLK
-455 GVLEREKAE
+455 GVV
-464 IGVFLTLRKPT
+464 G
-475 RQMREEADEAGPFID
+475 
-490 QGFPEKR
+490 
-497 FPRLQIL
+497 
-504 TLEEIFAGKRINFPT
+504 AGKGGDGGV
-519 WWSPDTFKKSARRRK
+519 S
-534 NNPEESQN
+534 NPEAAH
-542 NLLKELQEPYE
+542 PAD
-553 AGGSGSGFKE
+553 AGRGGRDRVFH